1 MACRR
6 GPGWIMTKLERQRS
20 LRHAAIAGK
29 PTRKPI
35 IADRIDLWLSTGGE
49 IDGLWVGTTEDKPR
63 PGLRRVEEALQLIK
77 QHSPLH
83 YSRVI
88 HNLERVWIRLVPA
101 ANACYLGPLIACE
114 LDVRFV
120 LRETTTLEEIASAI
134 VHEATHARLERWGIS
149 YDEGERSRIEVVC
162 LRRELDLLAKLPDS
176 EPLREQ
182 VAATLEWCV
191 SNHEFFSNANL
202 WQRHQQGSVEALR
215 HLGAPEWLIGF
226 ALKVGATVTLAR
238 RLVRRLAAPSPQT

>member
-1 MACRR
+1 
-6 GPGWIMTKLERQRS
+6 MTKLETQRS

-63 PGLRRVEEALQLIK
+63 PGLRRVEDALQLIK

-88 HNLERVWIRLVPA
+88 HNLERVWVRLVLISY
-101 ANACYLGPLIACE
+101 ACYYAPLRACE

-149 YDEGERSRIEVVC
+149 YDEYDEKERSRIEVIC
-162 LRRELDLLAKLPDS
+162 IRRELDLLAKLPNS

-191 SNHEFFSNANL
+191 SNHESFSNANL
-202 WQRHQQGSVEALR
+202 WQRHDQGAVEALR

-226 ALKVGATVTLAR
+226 ALKVGAIVTAAR
-238 RLVRRLAAPSPQT
+238 RLVRRLAAPSRQT